1 VSNLLKFH
9 AEISTNGQRSATGRA
24 DTNIQRDQVTIDVIE
39 GAPSQTPREPSRKLV
54 SGERPDE
61 ETPKDAC
68 MVSAPGSDMFSPP
81 QVRRWAS
88 LVASTVR
95 KVAAAGAGR
104 SAATALAIRVGSAVL
119 AYATQVILARWMGRT
134 EFGIYVY
141 VWTWTLVLGDLA
153 HFGLGYSAQR
163 FIPEYT
169 QNGRMDLLRG
179 FLAAS
184 RWVVALAAT
193 AVAAVGIAGLW
204 TFRSHIDPA
213 ELLPLYLACATLPLY
228 ALSNL
233 SDGTARTYNW
243 VSLALLPPYILRPV
257 LIVVLAVMAPLAGFA
272 ADAASGMGAALIATW
287 LTAMVQLFLLHRR
300 LERTIEPGPRSYDAK
315 GWAGVSLPIFLVF
328 GFYTLFTYTDVIVL
342 QLLRSSDEVAT
353 YFAAVKTLAP
363 VAFINFSVVAAVA
376 HRFAEHHVAG
386 AVDDQRELLAQSVRG
401 TFWLSVAAIAVLL
414 PLGWVMLRLFG
425 PGFEEG
431 YPLLFV
437 LAVGLI
443 ARASVGPA
451 ERLLN
456 MAGEQQ
462 RCTAI
467 YAAAFA
473 TNLIACFALIPPL
486 GMYGAAIAVSLGMVV
501 EASLLYRTVRQ
512 RLGLH
517 AFVFF
522 APKAA

>member
-1 VSNLLKFH
+1 M
-9 AEISTNGQRSATGRA
+9 
-24 DTNIQRDQVTIDVIE
+24 
-39 GAPSQTPREPSRKLV
+39 P
-54 SGERPDE
+54 
-61 ETPKDAC
+61 
-68 MVSAPGSDMFSPP
+68 SAPGGDVVYQPP
-81 QVRRWAS
+81 IQRWTGLALS
-88 LVASTVR
+88 AVR
-95 KVAAAGAGR
+95 KVASNGAGR
-104 SAATALAIRVGSAVL
+104 SAATALMIRIASAVL
-119 AYATQVILARWMGRT
+119 AYVTQVILARWMGRT

-163 FIPEYT
+163 FIPEYGQT
-169 QNGRMDLLRG
+169 GRTDLLRG
-179 FLAAS
+179 FLVAS
-184 RWVVALAAT
+184 RWVVILAAT
-193 AVAAVGIAGLW
+193 GVAAIGLGGLW
-204 TFRSHIDPA
+204 VFRTHIDPA

-233 SDGTARTYNW
+233 SDGTARTFNW
-243 VSLALLPPYILRPV
+243 VNLALLPPYILRPV
-257 LIVVLAVMAPLAGFA
+257 LIVSLAVMAPLAGFA
-272 ADAASGMGAALIATW
+272 ADAVSGMGAALIATW
-287 LTAMVQLFLLHRR
+287 LTAMVQLALLHRR
-300 LERTIEPGPRSYDAK
+300 LSRTVEPGPRSYDAK
-315 GWAGVSLPIFLVF
+315 GWVDVSLPIFLVF

-342 QLLRSSDEVAT
+342 QLLRPSDEVAT

-386 AVDDQRELLAQSVRG
+386 AADDQRRLLAQAVRG

-414 PLGWVMLRLFG
+414 PLGWLMLRLFG

-437 LAVGLI
+437 LAFGLI

-456 MAGEQQ
+456 MAGEQR

-473 TNLIACFALIPPL
+473 TNLIACFALIPHL
-486 GMYGAAIAVSLGMVV
+486 GMYGAAAAVSLGMMV

-522 APKAA
+522 EPKPA